1 MKWVFPLLALLTGC
15 ASLTPDNRSP
25 EQIKAS
31 ASDRSIEVKCA
42 LVTTPWGPQ
51 RTILLTVDRS
61 AINSGAV
68 SATSDCQVSVQADS
82 KPGASK

>member
-15 ASLTPDNRSP
+15 ASLAPDDRSP

-31 ASDRSIEVKCA
+31 AADRSVEVKCV

-82 KPGASK
+82 KPGATK